1 MCPFP
6 SSIRTP
12 PHRFPPLDRV
22 ADGASS
28 PTFFFFVN
36 WKKVSTMGCAPLGR
50 FSTVGWKNLPRASA
64 PKKNFHPEI
73 RPSVTIVKNFL
84 MDLVRRYLLLLRL
97 IYFEHRGLLVCSGY
111 RIAIFV
117 TQPIRYDISNNLT
130 LGNPQ

>member
-28 PTFFFFVN
+28 PTFFFVN

-111 RIAIFV
+111 RIAIFI